1 VLNGMAVSGYLQ
13 NAISALSVVF
23 VHVLE
28 MLNALLLV
36 HGMNEM
42 KV

>member
-1 VLNGMAVSGYLQ
+1 MAVSGYLQ
-13 NAISALSVVF
+13 NAISAPSVVF

-28 MLNALLLV
+28 MLDTLLLV
-36 HGMNEM
+36 HGINEM